1 MICQAYKVTFNVRR
15 KRIWGVKKFEV
26 SRCLVSTNKRL
37 EVDTDNLMYILKN
50 YWRQKHPKKD
60 ELSLLSID
68 LVGQTKVSISKYG
81 MVITSLTPKLPIIFD
96 IDLTQKQL

>member
-1 MICQAYKVTFNVRR
+1 MICQTYKVTFNVRR
-15 KRIWGVKKFEV
+15 KRIWGVKMFEV

-50 YWRQKHPKKD
+50 YWGQKHPKKD
-60 ELSLLSID
+60 ELSLLSIK
-68 LVGQTKVSISKYG
+68 LVGQTKISISKYG
-81 MVITSLTPKLPIIFD
+81 IVVTPLTYNLPVIFD